1 NSHSKR
7 SDTSLHTTST
17 IEKKRSTDKSPLPP
31 FFKGGINIQNPFL
44 TNIESNNL
52 NLINDEINKS
62 NSFTPFSKWG
72 RGDLF
77 PFSLINRIT
86 KKDKTGNQTIQDLF
100 EIFELKKVANDT
112 IRTYSSGQKQR
123 LKYILA
129 LLKEPLVC
137 LFDEPFTNL
146 DDNGINIAKQFID
159 NLIKKK
165 RIVIIASNDDREI
178 ELSNRKIELI

>member
-1 NSHSKR
+1 MTPKP
-7 SDTSLHTTST
+7 
-17 IEKKRSTDKSPLPP
+17 IE
-31 FFKGGINIQNPFL
+31 QA
-44 TNIESNNL
+44 
-52 NLINDEINKS
+52 
-62 NSFTPFSKWG
+62 
-72 RGDLF
+72 
-77 PFSLINRIT
+77 
-86 KKDKTGNQTIQDLF
+86 IQDLL
-100 EIFELKKVANDT
+100 ELFELKKVANDT

-165 RIVIIASNDDREI
+165 CIVIIASNDKREI
-178 ELSNRKIELI
+178 ELCNRIIKLN